1 MKLIWKLL
9 RQHISRSQLTGFF
22 LSNLLGTS
30 IILLS
35 FQFYCDLRPVLSGE
49 GDSFLKKD
57 FLTITKKV
65 STLSS
70 LRGKSNAFT
79 PEEIEELRQQKFIKN
94 IGQFTPSGFDV
105 LAGISIDNLGMNLA
119 TEMFFESVPD
129 TYIDADLSEWNF
141 DENNRTIPIILPRN
155 YLRLYN
161 FGFAQS
167 RNLPKI
173 SEGMTK
179 AIKLNVQLKGNGKTE
194 QFSGKIAGFSD
205 RLNTI
210 LVPDQFMKWANGY
223 FAPSATQDPSRLIAE
238 ITNPANQEM
247 TQFLLQ
253 KGYETEDGKLNAG
266 KTAWFLNLA
275 VSLVAGI
282 GILICLLSIYIL
294 MLSIFLLLQKNNEKL
309 RNLLLLG
316 YRVSQVARPYQQL
329 TVILNACILL
339 LAIFI
344 VWLLRGLYTGVMSEL
359 WTGFKPVSLF
369 ISIGAGFILFI
380 FISAL
385 NTGIIRQKIKQI
397 GKN

>member
-22 LSNLLGTS
+22 LSNLIGTS

-35 FQFYCDLRPVLSGE
+35 FQFYCDLRPILSGE

-65 STLSS
+65 STLGS
-70 LRGKSNAFT
+70 LSGRSNAFT
-79 PEEIEELRQQKFIKN
+79 PQEIEELRQQKFIKN
-94 IGQFTPSGFDV
+94 ISQFTPSGFDV
-105 LAGISIDNLGMNLA
+105 RAGISMENIGVNLG

-129 TYIDADLSEWNF
+129 EFIDADLSEWNF

-179 AIKLNVQLKGNGKTE
+179 AIKLNIQLRGNGRME
-194 QFSGKIAGFSD
+194 QFAGKIAGFSD

-210 LVPDQFMKWANGY
+210 LVPDRFMKWANGQ
-223 FAPSATQDPSRLIAE
+223 FAPSASQKPSRLIAE
-238 ITNPANQEM
+238 ITNPADQEM
-247 TQFLLQ
+247 TQFFLQ

-282 GILICLLSIYIL
+282 GVLICLLSLYIL
-294 MLSIFLLLQKNNEKL
+294 MLSIFLLLQKNNDKL

-329 TVILNACILL
+329 TVILNACVLL
-339 LAIFI
+339 FAVFL

-359 WTGFKPVSLF
+359 WANFKPGSLF
-369 ISIGAGFILFI
+369 IAIGAGFVLFI
-380 FISAL
+380 LISAL
-385 NTGIIRQKIKQI
+385 NIGVIQRKIRQI

>member
-30 IILLS
+30 INLLS

-70 LRGKSNAFT
+70 LSGRSNTFT
-79 PEEIEELRQQKFIKN
+79 PQEIEELQQQKFIKN
-94 IGQFTPSGFDV
+94 ISEFTSSGFDV
-105 LAGISIDNLGMNLA
+105 MAGISMENLGVNLA
-119 TEMFFESVPD
+119 TAMFFESVPD
-129 TYIDADLSEWNF
+129 EYIDADLSEWSF
-141 DENNRTIPIILPRN
+141 DGNNRIIPIILPRN

-167 RNLPKI
+167 RNMPKI

-179 AIKLNVQLKGNGKTE
+179 AIKLNIQLRGNGKIE
-194 QFSGKIAGFSD
+194 HFSGKIAGFSD

-210 LVPDQFMKWANGY
+210 LVPEQFMKWANGQL
-223 FAPSATQDPSRLIAE
+223 APSASQNPSRLIAE
-238 ITNPANQEM
+238 ITNPADQEM
-247 TQFLLQ
+247 AQFFLQ

-282 GILICLLSIYIL
+282 GLLICLLSLYIL
-294 MLSIFLLLQKNNEKL
+294 MLSIFLLLQKNNDKL

-329 TVILNACILL
+329 TVILNACVLL
-339 LAIFI
+339 FAIVL
-344 VWLLRGLYTGVMSEL
+344 VWLLRGLYTGIISEL
-359 WTGFKPVSLF
+359 WTGFKPGSLCLTAGIGFALF
-369 ISIGAGFILFI
+369 IL
-380 FISAL
+380 ISAL
-385 NTGIIRQKIKQI
+385 NLEVIRQKIRQI

>member
-9 RQHISRSQLTGFF
+9 RQHISPSQLTGFF

-70 LRGKSNAFT
+70 LSGRSNAFT
-79 PEEIEELRQQKFIKN
+79 PQEIEEIQQQKFIN
-94 IGQFTPSGFDV
+94 NLSRFTSSGFDV
-105 LAGISIDNLGMNLA
+105 VAGISMENIGVNLA
-119 TEMFFESVPD
+119 TAMFFESVPD
-129 TYIDADLSEWNF
+129 EYIDADLSEWNF
-141 DENNRTIPIILPRN
+141 DENNRIIPIILPRN

-179 AIKLNVQLKGNGKTE
+179 AIKLNIQLKGNGKTE

-210 LVPDQFMKWANGY
+210 LVPERFMAWANARL
-223 FAPSATQDPSRLIAE
+223 APSAPQNPSRLIAE
-238 ITNPANQEM
+238 VTNPADQEM
-247 TQFLLQ
+247 AQFFLQ

-282 GILICLLSIYIL
+282 GLLICLLSLYIL
-294 MLSIFLLLQKNNEKL
+294 MLSIFLLLQKNNDKL

-316 YRVSQVARPYQQL
+316 YGVSQVARPYQQL
-329 TVILNACILL
+329 TVILNACVLL
-339 LAIFI
+339 FAIGI
-344 VWLLRGLYTGVMSEL
+344 VWLLRGLYTGVMNEL
-359 WTGFKPVSLF
+359 WTGFKPGSLF
-369 ISIGAGFILFI
+369 IAVGAGVVLFIL
-380 FISAL
+380 ISAL
-385 NTGIIRQKIKQI
+385 NIAIIQRKIRKI

>member
-22 LSNLLGTS
+22 LSNLIGTS

-35 FQFYCDLRPVLSGE
+35 FQFYCDLRPILSGE

-65 STLSS
+65 STLGS
-70 LRGKSNAFT
+70 LSGRSNAFT
-79 PEEIEELRQQKFIKN
+79 PQEIEELRQQKFIKN
-94 IGQFTPSGFDV
+94 ISQFTPSSFDV
-105 LAGISIDNLGMNLA
+105 RAGISMENIGVNLG

-129 TYIDADLSEWNF
+129 EFIDADLSEWNF

-179 AIKLNVQLKGNGKTE
+179 AIKLNIQLRGNGKME
-194 QFSGKIAGFSD
+194 QFAGKIAGFSD

-210 LVPDQFMKWANGY
+210 LVPDRFMKWANGQ
-223 FAPSATQDPSRLIAE
+223 FAPSASQKPSRLIAE
-238 ITNPANQEM
+238 ITNPADQEM
-247 TQFLLQ
+247 TQFFLQ

-282 GILICLLSIYIL
+282 GVLICLLSLYIL
-294 MLSIFLLLQKNNEKL
+294 MLSIFLLLQKNNDKL

-329 TVILNACILL
+329 TVILNACVLL
-339 LAIFI
+339 FAVFL

-359 WTGFKPVSLF
+359 WASFKPGSLF
-369 ISIGAGFILFI
+369 IAIGAGFVLFI
-380 FISAL
+380 LISAL
-385 NTGIIRQKIKQI
+385 NIGVIQRKIRQI

>member
-70 LRGKSNAFT
+70 LSGRSNTFT
-79 PEEIEELRQQKFIKN
+79 PKETEELQQQKFIKN
-94 IGQFTPSGFDV
+94 LNRFTSSGFDV
-105 LAGISIDNLGMNLA
+105 VAGISMENIGVNLA
-119 TEMFFESVPD
+119 TAMFFESVPD
-129 TYIDADLSEWNF
+129 EYIDADLSEWEF
-141 DENNRTIPIILPRN
+141 EENNRVIPIILPRN

-167 RNLPKI
+167 RNLPRI

-179 AIKLNVQLKGNGKTE
+179 AIKLDIQLRGNGKTE
-194 QFSGKIAGFSD
+194 RFSGKIAGFSD

-210 LVPDQFMKWANGY
+210 LVPERFMKWANDR
-223 FAPSATQDPSRLIAE
+223 FAPSAPQNPSRLIAE
-238 ITNPANQEM
+238 VANPADREM
-247 TQFLLQ
+247 AQFFLQ
-253 KGYETEDGKLNAG
+253 KGYETEDGKLDAG

-282 GILICLLSIYIL
+282 GLLICLLSLYIL

-316 YRVSQVARPYQQL
+316 YGVGQVARPYQQL
-329 TVILNACILL
+329 TVILNAGVLL
-339 LAIFI
+339 SAIGM
-344 VWLLRGLYTGVMSEL
+344 VWLLRRLYTGVMSEL
-359 WTGFKPVSLF
+359 WTNFKPGSLF
-369 ISIGAGFILFI
+369 IAIDAGLVLFVL
-380 FISAL
+380 ISTL
-385 NTGIIRQKIKQI
+385 NIVIIRRKIQQI

>member
-70 LRGKSNAFT
+70 LSGRSNTFT
-79 PEEIEELRQQKFIKN
+79 PQEIEELQQQKFIKN
-94 IGQFTPSGFDV
+94 INGFTSSGFDV
-105 LAGISIDNLGMNLA
+105 MAGISMENLGVNLA
-119 TEMFFESVPD
+119 TAMFFESVPD
-129 TYIDADLSEWNF
+129 EYIDADLSEWSF
-141 DENNRTIPIILPRN
+141 DKNNRIIPIILPRN

-167 RNLPKI
+167 RNMPKI

-179 AIKLNVQLKGNGKTE
+179 AIKLNIQLRGNGKIE
-194 QFSGKIAGFSD
+194 HFSGKIAGFSD

-210 LVPDQFMKWANGY
+210 LVPEQFMKWANGQL
-223 FAPSATQDPSRLIAE
+223 APSASQNPSRLIAE
-238 ITNPANQEM
+238 IANPADQEM
-247 TQFLLQ
+247 AQFFLQ

-282 GILICLLSIYIL
+282 GLLICLLSLYIL
-294 MLSIFLLLQKNNEKL
+294 MLSIFLLLQKNNDKL

-329 TVILNACILL
+329 TVTLNTCVLL
-339 LAIFI
+339 FAIVL
-344 VWLLRGLYTGVMSEL
+344 VWLLRGLYTGIMSEL
-359 WTGFKPVSLF
+359 WTGFKPGSLWLTAGIGFALF
-369 ISIGAGFILFI
+369 IL
-380 FISAL
+380 ISAL
-385 NTGIIRQKIKQI
+385 NLGVIRQKIRQI

>member
-22 LSNLLGTS
+22 LSNLIGTS

-35 FQFYCDLRPVLSGE
+35 FQFYCDLRPILSGE

-65 STLSS
+65 STLGS
-70 LRGKSNAFT
+70 LSGRSNAFT
-79 PEEIEELRQQKFIKN
+79 PQEIEELRQQKFIKN
-94 IGQFTPSGFDV
+94 ISQFTPSGFDV
-105 LAGISIDNLGMNLA
+105 RAGISMENIGVNLG

-129 TYIDADLSEWNF
+129 EFIDADLSEWNF

-179 AIKLNVQLKGNGKTE
+179 AIKLNIQLRGNGKME
-194 QFSGKIAGFSD
+194 QFAGKIAGFSD

-210 LVPDQFMKWANGY
+210 LVPDRFMKWANGQ
-223 FAPSATQDPSRLIAE
+223 FAPSASQKTSRLIAE
-238 ITNPANQEM
+238 ITNPADQEM
-247 TQFLLQ
+247 TQFFLQ

-282 GILICLLSIYIL
+282 GVLICLLSLYLL
-294 MLSIFLLLQKNNEKL
+294 MLSIFLLLQKNNDKL

-329 TVILNACILL
+329 TVILNACVLL
-339 LAIFI
+339 FAVFL

-359 WTGFKPVSLF
+359 WASFKPGSLF
-369 ISIGAGFILFI
+369 IAIGAGFVLFI
-380 FISAL
+380 LISAL
-385 NTGIIRQKIKQI
+385 NIGVIQRKIRQI

>member
-9 RQHISRSQLTGFF
+9 RQHISRPQLTGFF

-35 FQFYCDLRPVLSGE
+35 FQFYCDLQPVLSGE

-70 LRGKSNAFT
+70 LSGRSNAFT
-79 PEEIEELRQQKFIKN
+79 PQEIEELRQQKFVKN
-94 IGQFTPSGFDV
+94 ISQFTPSGYGV
-105 LAGISIDNLGMNLA
+105 MAGISMENLGVNLS

-129 TYIDADLSEWNF
+129 EYIDADLSEWNF

-179 AIKLNVQLKGNGKTE
+179 AVKLNIRLRGNGKME
-194 QFSGKIAGFSD
+194 QFSGKISGFSD

-210 LVPDQFMKWANGY
+210 LVPERFMKWANEQ
-223 FAPSATQDPSRLIAE
+223 FAPSTSQNPARLIAE
-238 ITNPANQEM
+238 INNPADQEM
-247 TQFLLQ
+247 TQFFLQ
-253 KGYETEDGKLNAG
+253 KGYETEDGKLNTG

-275 VSLVAGI
+275 ISLVAGI
-282 GILICLLSIYIL
+282 GLLICLLSLYIL

-316 YRVSQVARPYQQL
+316 YSVSQVARPYQQL
-329 TVILNACILL
+329 TVILNACVLL
-339 LAIFI
+339 FAIFI
-344 VWLLRGLYTGVMSEL
+344 VWLLRGLYTRVMSEL
-359 WTGFKPVSLF
+359 WTGFKPGNLLLAV
-369 ISIGAGFILFI
+369 GAGFALFI
-380 FISAL
+380 LISAL
-385 NTGIIRQKIKQI
+385 NIGIIQRKIRQI